1 MSSQI
6 KVNTI
11 ESFEPIGQG
20 VSFPYGFTVSPGYAV
35 TATSVNVEGTLT
47 AVSFNGDGSA
57 LTNLTAITP
66 SQIVAYSVVLS

>member
-11 ESFEPIGQG
+11 ESFEPVGSA
-20 VSFPYGFTVSPGYAV
+20 VSFPYGLVVSAGYAV
-35 TATSVNVEGTLT
+35 TATSVNVDGTLS
-47 AVSFNGDGSA
+47 ANAFSGDGGG
-57 LTNLTAITP
+57 LTNLSSVVP